1 MTLQDLNSPHGGTL
15 KELSVVP
22 QRRRS
27 HAVHWELTPR
37 QYADLEMI
45 AIGAYSP
52 LETFMGKS
60 NYFSVIES
68 MHLIDGTLWPIPIV
82 FQFRSEQIEPSAK
95 YLELT
100 HDLEQV
106 ATLEIGEIFKLD
118 LELEASRIY
127 GTTSED
133 HPGVKLLYSGGDG
146 AITGT
151 LSIHATIL
159 GYDGPEYL
167 TPAQTRKAF
176 GERKWKSVAAFQT
189 RNPVHRA
196 HEYLHKIALE
206 VVDGLFLNPLVG
218 QTKSDDV
225 PVPTRMAAYSVLLDR
240 YYPSDRTLL
249 GVYPAAMRYAGPKEA
264 ILHAISRK
272 NYGCTHFIVGR
283 DHAGVGNY
291 YSTYAAQEIF
301 DTIVPGELDIHILKF
316 EHSFY
321 CTVCRQ
327 VASKRTCP
335 HGPELHVSLSG
346 TKVRELLTNG
356 EDLPPE
362 FSRPE
367 VAEVLRR
374 AYQS

>member
-1 MTLQDLNSPHGGTL
+1 
-15 KELSVVP
+15 
-22 QRRRS
+22 
-27 HAVHWELTPR
+27 
-37 QYADLEMI
+37 
-45 AIGAYSP
+45 
-52 LETFMGKS
+52 
-60 NYFSVIES
+60 
-68 MHLIDGTLWPIPIV
+68 
-82 FQFRSEQIEPSAK
+82 
-95 YLELT
+95 
-100 HDLEQV
+100 
-106 ATLEIGEIFKLD
+106 
-118 LELEASRIY
+118 
-127 GTTSED
+127 
-133 HPGVKLLYSGGDG
+133 
-146 AITGT
+146 
-151 LSIHATIL
+151 
-159 GYDGPEYL
+159 
-167 TPAQTRKAF
+167 
-176 GERKWKSVAAFQT
+176 
-189 RNPVHRA
+189 VHRA

>member
-1 MTLQDLNSPHGGTL
+1 MTAQDLNTPHGGTL

-22 QRRRS
+22 RRKRS
-27 HAVHWELTPR
+27 HAAQWKLTPR

-52 LETFMGKS
+52 LDTFMGKS
-60 NYFSVIES
+60 DYLSVIES
-68 MHLIDGTLWPIPIV
+68 MHLTDGTLWPIPIV
-82 FQFRSEQIEPSAK
+82 FQLHSEKIDPSLK

-100 HDLEQV
+100 DELKQV
-106 ATLEIGEIFKLD
+106 ATLEIDEVFNLD
-118 LELEASRIY
+118 LEMEASRIY
-127 GTTSED
+127 GTTSDD
-133 HPGVKLLYSGGDG
+133 HPGVKLLYSGGDRAVTG
-146 AITGT
+146 A
-151 LSIHATIL
+151 LSIHATLL

-167 TPAQTRKAF
+167 TPVQTRKAF
-176 GERKWKSVAAFQT
+176 RDRNWKSVAAFQT

-225 PVPTRMAAYSVLLDR
+225 PVPTRMAAYSVLLNR

-321 CTVCRQ
+321 CSVCSQ
-327 VASKRTCP
+327 VASRRTCP
-335 HGPELHVSLSG
+335 HGPEFHLSLSG

-367 VAEVLRR
+367 VAEVLRH